1 MTYYF
6 DMDGVLADFHAAYAL
21 NKFVALYRDTM
32 AALAPFMHN
41 VVLVQNLIAA
51 GETVYILTKA
61 ANEDAMQGK
70 IDWLNAYIPEI
81 DAEHFIGMLKGRK
94 VDYIREPGILID
106 DDMKNLRPWAKAGYS
121 TYYVEIKGAE
131 INF

>member
-21 NKFVALYRDTM
+21 NKFVALYRNTM
-32 AALAPFMHN
+32 AALKPFMHN
-41 VVLVQNLIAA
+41 VALVQNLIAA

-61 ANEDAMQGK
+61 ANEDAIQGK
-70 IDWLNAYIPEI
+70 IDWLARYIPEI

-94 VDYIREPGILID
+94 VDYIREPGVLVD
-106 DDMKNLRPWAKAGYS
+106 DDMKNLRPWAKAGYA
-121 TYYVEIKGAE
+121 TYYVETKGAE

>member
-21 NKFVALYRDTM
+21 DKFVALHRHTM

-41 VVLVQNLIAA
+41 VALVRELIAA

-61 ANEDAMQGK
+61 ANEDAIQGK
-70 IDWLNAYIPEI
+70 LDWLARYIPEI
-81 DAEHFIGMLKGRK
+81 DGEHFIGMLKGRK
-94 VDYIREPGILID
+94 VDYIREPGVLVD
-106 DDMKNLRPWAKAGYS
+106 DDERNLRPWAKAGYQ
-121 TYYVEIKGAE
+121 TYFVATKGAA
-131 INF
+131 IRF